1 MGGKF
6 FWFHRL
12 GLCNGR
18 RSAYSLRLARL
29 NQLLFLDSASL
40 TMIIAMMLSLLEE
53 SVIVVSS
60 SSALD
65 AKIAARFTVWLLGSV
80 LVKSFFL
87 FCDLGIV
94 STMLIISSSSVKFC
108 SLSESVAS
116 SSESSSFVRGSS
128 GSSSS
133 GTGSLCQFSL
143 F

>member
-87 FCDLGIV
+87 FCDLEIV
-94 STMLIISSSSVKFC
+94 SSSSVKFC

>member
-1 MGGKF
+1 
-6 FWFHRL
+6 
-12 GLCNGR
+12 
-18 RSAYSLRLARL
+18 
-29 NQLLFLDSASL
+29 
-40 TMIIAMMLSLLEE
+40 MIIAMMLSLLEE

-87 FCDLGIV
+87 FCDLEIV
-94 STMLIISSSSVKFC
+94 SSSSVKFC

>member
-1 MGGKF
+1 VGGKF

-87 FCDLGIV
+87 FCDLEIV
-94 STMLIISSSSVKFC
+94 SSSSVKFC

>member
-87 FCDLGIV
+87 FCDLEIV
-94 STMLIISSSSVKFC
+94 SSSSVKFC

-133 GTGSLCQFSL
+133 GTGPLCQFSL